1 MHTLGFI
8 SDKPKVDISFGRN
21 INSRQIKEGDDV
33 YFECRISAYPQ
44 AKKVIWTKNVSIFY
58 TLKKSYRFKNLIFQN
73 DIIKPSRHQHHG
85 VIISNLSLV
94 IQNVRL
100 ADAGMYSCVAE
111 NEVGQGQSNKIEL
124 KIKCKYSS
132 LESSIKQS
140 LLTSFIYS

>member
-1 MHTLGFI
+1 M
-8 SDKPKVDISFGRN
+8 
-21 INSRQIKEGDDV
+21 

-58 TLKKSYRFKNLIFQN
+58 TLKKSYLFKNLIFQN

-124 KIKCKYSS
+124 KIKCKYRIGINITRW
-132 LESSIKQS
+132 LY
-140 LLTSFIYS
+140 LLNQYTWAKFTCIH